1 MSVLKSELNMYS
13 VGEKIIYGESG
24 VCTVDRIAPLEI
36 SGSSP
41 DKLFYH
47 LTPLIGSGTF
57 FTPVDSSTYMRPVMS
72 REDAEAFVLSIPGIS
87 PAICNDNRFNHVDT
101 FYRER
106 FKTHSLE
113 DLVSVIK
120 GLSIRLSEKKT
131 RSTRAEATIKRAKDI
146 LYGELSVSLDMDLNN
161 IESYIHEKTGPYV

>member
-1 MSVLKSELNMYS
+1 MYT
-13 VGEKIIYGESG
+13 VGDKIIYGESG
-24 VCTVDRIAPLEI
+24 VCTVEKIAPLEI

-41 DKLFYH
+41 DKLYYH

-57 FTPVDSSTYMRPVMS
+57 FTPVDSATYMRPVMS
-72 REDAEAFVLSIPGIS
+72 REDAETFILSIPAID
-87 PAICNDNRFNHVDT
+87 PAICNDNRFNHVDS

-120 GLSIRLSEKKT
+120 GLTIRLSEKKT

-146 LYGELSVSLDMDLNN
+146 LYGELSVSLEMDLKH
-161 IESYIHEKTGPYV
+161 IESYISERTGPIV

>member
-1 MSVLKSELNMYS
+1 MFVSKTGFSMYS
-13 VGEKIIYGESG
+13 VGDKIIYGESG
-24 VCTVDRIAPLEI
+24 VCTVEKIAPLDI
-36 SGSSP
+36 GGSSP

-57 FTPVDSSTYMRPVMS
+57 FTPVDSVTFMRPVMS
-72 REDAEAFVLSIPGIS
+72 KADAEAFILSIPEIS
-87 PAICNDNRFNHVDT
+87 PAICNDNRFNHVDS

-120 GLSIRLSEKKT
+120 GLTIRLGEKKT

-146 LYGELSVSLDMDLNN
+146 LYGELSVALDMDLKN
-161 IESYIHEKTGPYV
+161 IESYIHEKSGPFV